1 VNLLTIYYTQQC
13 WREQPAKVPT
23 ALIHWFMQQVAEPQ
37 EVFEMQD
44 GEQHAIVLM
53 ELMNKIQ
60 KITVNLNALSKAD

>member
-1 VNLLTIYYTQQC
+1 
-13 WREQPAKVPT
+13 
-23 ALIHWFMQQVAEPQ
+23 MQQVAEPQ